1 MPISMR
7 LCTAADALTM
17 RESAEFTGA
26 LSASLS
32 SVVMHV
38 LELDGESAPPH
49 GICSLAAYLSY

>member
-1 MPISMR
+1 MR

-26 LSASLS
+26 LSTSLS

-38 LELDGESAPPH
+38 LELDGESASPH